1 MDMFGMFGML
11 GMVFG
16 IIGFAFGI
24 TALDKVK
31 ALEKKL
37 EEKDALAS

>member
-1 MDMFGMFGML
+1 METFGML

-16 IIGFAFGI
+16 IIGFAFGV

-37 EEKDALAS
+37 KETSTLASID